1 MRDKQTGFKMEQ
13 GNILRKEN
21 DYTSVEWINKLGEK
35 GPPKIRF
42 KTLIT
47 TSSSQIKGYI
57 DAQPGINQAGV
68 FIKKLV
74 LFTIIKV
81 GETLTSP
88 IESFTK
94 DRV

>member
-47 TSSSQIKGYI
+47 TS
-57 DAQPGINQAGV
+57 
-68 FIKKLV
+68 
-74 LFTIIKV
+74 
-81 GETLTSP
+81 
-88 IESFTK
+88 
-94 DRV
+94 